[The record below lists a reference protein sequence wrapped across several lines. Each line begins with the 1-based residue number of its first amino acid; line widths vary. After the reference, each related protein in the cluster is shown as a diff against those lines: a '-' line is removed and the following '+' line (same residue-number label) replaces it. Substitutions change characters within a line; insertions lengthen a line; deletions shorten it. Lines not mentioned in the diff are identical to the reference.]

1 VPGSARGEACLARWK
16 IQIAN
21 SGSMAGDLSLVLD
34 VHHITS
40 LDLPELAPYRTLRRY
55 VEHQRERIFV
65 AEGEKVVRR
74 LLESPFPVVSTLLTE
89 QWLEE
94 FRPALKARPERIAVF
109 VAPRAELEKLIGFP
123 LFQGALAVGR
133 IPEPFSLSTLLEKNA
148 RPHLLVA
155 VEGLTNAENMGVLV
169 RNCAAFGVLA
179 LIVGETCT
187 TPYLRRAVRNSMG
200 TIFKLPIIE
209 TPNLV
214 QSLQDLRD
222 RGIICIAAHPHAQQ
236 IALSRCDLTTS
247 CCIVLG
253 SEGYGLSTAVL
264 EVCNVTASIP
274 MANEVDS
281 LNVGNAGAVF
291 LYEANR
297 QRHWA

>member
-1 VPGSARGEACLARWK
+1 MAR
-16 IQIAN
+16 
-21 SGSMAGDLSLVLD
+21 DLFLVLD
-34 VHHITS
+34 IRHITS
-40 LDLPELAPYRTLRRY
+40 LDLPELAPYRTLRRC

-74 LLESPFPVVSTLLTE
+74 LLESTFPVVSALLTE
-89 QWLEE
+89 QWLEA
-94 FRPALKARPERIAVF
+94 FRPALKTRPERIAVF

-133 IPEPFSLSTLLEKNA
+133 IPEPLPLAAILEKSA

-169 RNCAAFGVLA
+169 RNCAAFGVHA
-179 LIVGETCT
+179 LLVGESCT

-200 TIFKLPIIE
+200 TIFKLPIVE
-209 TPNLV
+209 ASNLV
-214 QSLQDLRD
+214 QTLHELRE
-222 RGIICIAAHPHAQQ
+222 RAISCIAAHPHAQE
-236 IALSRCDLTTS
+236 IALPRCNLTTD

-253 SEGYGLSTAVL
+253 SEGHGLSTAAL
-264 EVCNVTASIP
+264 EACNVTASIP

-291 LYEANR
+291 LYEVNR
-297 QRHWA
+297 QRQWT